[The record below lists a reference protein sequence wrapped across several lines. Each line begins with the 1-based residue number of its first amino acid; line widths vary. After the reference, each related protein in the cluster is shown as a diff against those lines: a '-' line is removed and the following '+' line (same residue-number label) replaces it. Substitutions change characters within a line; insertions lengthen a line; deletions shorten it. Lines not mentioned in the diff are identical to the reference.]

1 MWVKSLLSLGKEWVN
16 FALFRLCQVGTG
28 TIISSKENR
37 LERSHLGYTRWKAS
51 WN

>member
-1 MWVKSLLSLGKEWVN
+1 MRVKSLLSLGKEWVN

-28 TIISSKENR
+28 TIIAPENNG
-37 LERSHLGYTRWKAS
+37 LERSQLGYTRRKAS